1 MGRQRTA
8 KVYCKTDKGGTDMK
22 KIKELNV
29 SVTYEVTLCDI
40 EVSDKVYEALENNDE
55 ISTQDCFSSESEE
68 ATALDWLSTHV
79 REENGSE
86 WNYSINNLE

>member
-1 MGRQRTA
+1 
-8 KVYCKTDKGGTDMK
+8 MK
-22 KIKELNV
+22 KIKELNL

-40 EVSDKVYEALENNDE
+40 EVSDEVYEALENNDE

-79 REENGSE
+79 REEDGLE

>member
-1 MGRQRTA
+1 
-8 KVYCKTDKGGTDMK
+8 MK

-40 EVSDKVYEALENNDE
+40 EVPDEVYEALENIDE
-55 ISTQDCFSSESEE
+55 ISTQDCFSSESKET
-68 ATALDWLSTHV
+68 TALDWLSTHV
-79 REENGSE
+79 REKDGLE

>member
-1 MGRQRTA
+1 
-8 KVYCKTDKGGTDMK
+8 MK

-40 EVSDKVYEALENNDE
+40 EVPDDVYEALENNDE
-55 ISTQDCFSSESEE
+55 ISTQDCFNSESKE

-79 REENGSE
+79 REEDGSE
-86 WNYSINNLE
+86 WNYSINDLE

>member
-1 MGRQRTA
+1 
-8 KVYCKTDKGGTDMK
+8 MK

-40 EVSDKVYEALENNDE
+40 EVSDEIYEALENNDK

-68 ATALDWLSTHV
+68 ETAFD
-79 REENGSE
+79 
-86 WNYSINNLE
+86 